1 MILVGFSLKCV
12 YFIMVEKNCQIHDA
26 HITGKLIWQAMNF
39 FLPNQTLPRFL
50 PLPST
55 QRDTTTDTVFLK
67 HTQSRGEGPMKK
79 GEEDNM

>member
-1 MILVGFSLKCV
+1 
-12 YFIMVEKNCQIHDA
+12 MVEKNCHDA
-26 HITGKLIWQAMNF
+26 QITGKLIWQAMSF
-39 FLPNQTLPRFL
+39 FLPKQTLPRFL

-79 GEEDNM
+79 VRRIICEAI